1 MRIIFDPHKDK
12 QNISKHGVS
21 LVNASKFEWAT
32 SVTWPDYRQ
41 DYGELRVAGIGYI
54 GHRLH
59 YIVFVERDG
68 DRRII
73 SLRKA
78 NIREIK
84 RYAET

>member
-1 MRIIFDPHKDK
+1 M
-12 QNISKHGVS
+12 
-21 LVNASKFEWAT
+21 
-32 SVTWPDYRQ
+32 WPDCRQ
-41 DYGELRVAGIGYI
+41 DYGELRIAGLGYI

-59 YIVFVERDG
+59 YIVFVERD
-68 DRRII
+68 DNRRII